1 MRNNQPVTQI
11 ETLLPDNQFIY
22 STTDTQGIITSVNDA
37 FVEVSGFSR
46 EELIGQPH
54 NMVRHPDMP
63 EAAFADMWADL
74 KAGRP
79 WCGLV
84 KNRRKDGGFYWV
96 EANASPIREN
106 GTVVGYGSVRRRP
119 SRTDVQ
125 AAEALY
131 SRIRQG
137 HGGLQIRHGRPWSSG
152 LMGAISRLSLIGRI
166 RLGLGLALLGTLGLL
181 LGHELSQ
188 SLLYW
193 SGGGLLLLSLG
204 ANLLLGLPRLN
215 GDLEKLAQEI
225 EQLQRQGDLSS
236 HVTVQGA
243 GLIGDV
249 AQGVNAIAIDVET
262 VLHETQTCARRVGNG
277 ADTLRLAML
286 RASDAQARLNSSAIA
301 TAATLEEITVA
312 INEAAVNAAE
322 GAEASAENQRVS
334 TIAGQ
339 EADAALGKIG
349 RIAEQVRSAS
359 DAVTSLGQRSLEI
372 GNMANVIKDIADQT
386 NLLALNA
393 AIEAARAGEQG
404 RGFAVVADEVRK
416 LAERTAKATMEID
429 QTIHTIQ
436 SEIDGAVSTMQQS
449 CGLMSDGV
457 VGVQSV
463 RDALSTIQH
472 TSALTLERAQA
483 IADASREQGIAAND
497 IACNVE
503 QMAQAIEVQT
513 QDVAAIEALS
523 REFQQTASTLQ
534 EKLTHFRL
542 H

>member
-11 ETLLPDNQFIY
+11 ETILPDHQFIY
-22 STTDTQGIITSVNDA
+22 STTDTHGIITSVNDA

-46 EELIGQPH
+46 QELIGEAH
-54 NMVRHPDMP
+54 SMVRHPDMP

-96 EANASPIREN
+96 EANVSPIREN

-119 SRTDVQ
+119 SRADVQ

-131 SRIRQG
+131 TRIRQG
-137 HGGLQIRHGRPWSSG
+137 STGWSVRHGRPRAAG
-152 LMGAISRLSLIGRI
+152 LIGAVSRISLIARI
-166 RLGLGLALLGTLGLL
+166 RLGLGLALLGALGVL

-188 SLLYW
+188 PLLY
-193 SGGGLLLLSLG
+193 STGGALLLLALI
-204 ANLLLGLPRLN
+204 ANLLFGVPRLN
-215 GDLEKLAQEI
+215 GDLEKLAHEI
-225 EQLQRQGDLSS
+225 GQLQRQGDLSS
-236 HVTVQGA
+236 HVTVQGN
-243 GLIGDV
+243 GLISDV
-249 AQGVNAIAIDVET
+249 AQEVNAIAIDVET
-262 VLHETQTCARRVGNG
+262 VLHETQTCAQRVGNG
-277 ADTLRLAML
+277 ANTLRLAML
-286 RASDAQARLNSSAIA
+286 RASDAQTRLNSSAIA

-339 EADAALGKIG
+339 EAEATLGKIG

-416 LAERTAKATMEID
+416 LAERTAQATMEIE
-429 QTIHTIQ
+429 QTINRIQ
-436 SEIDGAVSTMQQS
+436 SEIGGAVSTMQQS
-449 CGLMSDGV
+449 CGLMNDGV

-463 RDALSTIQH
+463 RDALNTIQH
-472 TSALTLERAQA
+472 TSTLTLERAQA
-483 IADASREQGIAAND
+483 IADASREQGVAAND

-513 QDVAAIEALS
+513 HDVAAIEALS

>member
-1 MRNNQPVTQI
+1 MRNNQPVTQV
-11 ETLLPDNQFIY
+11 ETVLPDNQFIY